1 MIQFTELREKL
12 NAASPNDW
20 ENILEDTIEHQTNK
34 EEEFEGRV
42 IGFSVSDI
50 IMDDDSVA
58 ASVFY
63 QIIGEAKPDDD
74 GDYQDEDGD
83 SYDYEESEHTF
94 LLVITS
100 TETRWEAN

>member
-1 MIQFTELREKL
+1 MIQYTELREKL

-20 ENILEDTIEHQTNK
+20 ENILEDTIERQTNK
-34 EEEFEGRV
+34 EDELGGSV

-50 IMDDDSVA
+50 VMDDDSIA
-58 ASVFY
+58 ASVYY

-83 SYDYEESEHTF
+83 SYDYEESEYTF

-100 TETRWEAN
+100 TETRWEAI